1 MSIIMLT
8 WASGGSYLPF
18 YTIHV
23 IRYNERE
30 IGNYVLRPDA
40 ATGQKT

>member
-1 MSIIMLT
+1 MSIIVLT
-8 WASGGSYLPF
+8 WSSGGSYLPF

-23 IRYNERE
+23 SRYNERE
-30 IGNYVLRPDA
+30 VGNYVLRPDA